1 MTDALAKGRF
11 RGVYCVGNTLD
22 ARTHGLTPERDTI
35 EEVITDLLIAQK
47 RKRIVYSAQIIN
59 TATLYPIEPAEATI
73 ARLRQMDIGRSGIL
87 SSLRS
92 AILSKSASFGTHAHL
107 NPSAIC
113 SWQWLLFASILCFAW
128 LSCRADRCTRGFMRS
143 FPTTIL
149 AM

>member
-59 TATLYPIEPAEATI
+59 TATLYPIEPA
-73 ARLRQMDIGRSGIL
+73 
-87 SSLRS
+87 
-92 AILSKSASFGTHAHL
+92 
-107 NPSAIC
+107 
-113 SWQWLLFASILCFAW
+113 
-128 LSCRADRCTRGFMRS
+128 
-143 FPTTIL
+143 
-149 AM
+149 